1 MSGDAKLDYVSAN
14 VFSGSW
20 LCENARTL
28 RGDRISHSLKTVFV
42 VKRASALNLEN
53 ELKNVIPAEFR
64 SFAFLHSQ
72 GQMRRTQSEQIL
84 SAIPAERTSMTRA
97 VTSLI

>member
-1 MSGDAKLDYVSAN
+1 MLGFARY
-14 VFSGSW
+14 GSW
-20 LCENARTL
+20 LCENAKTL

-53 ELKNVIPAEFR
+53 ELKNVILAECR

-72 GQMRRTQSEQIL
+72 GHEP
-84 SAIPAERTSMTRA
+84 PARSRG
-97 VTSLI
+97 VTSALACGADAYERRS